1 MGTFVRGVPGV
12 IKYKMRL
19 LAVGSQLGRP
29 WSKAEVSSIK
39 KLAILIVPTC
49 CLPAGRQDRQGFW
62 IAEWENELPRRK
74 RTGYQRQYFL
84 KGTQQAAGN

>member
-62 IAEWENELPRRK
+62 IAEWEIKLIIGLLGHSEL
-74 RTGYQRQYFL
+74 GVWFQSY
-84 KGTQQAAGN
+84 GNIS